1 MAINGER
8 DGRHRGRGPA
18 DRVLHPLP
26 VGLRRAGPVRPL
38 ADRAMSYN
46 PAEDFDI
53 KAVATQHGID
63 WRLLKALRQAENG
76 SAGREFGVLAVS
88 ARTWTE
94 QAEVAARTIRH
105 TIGRYWQHVKADP
118 WEDRKSTRLN
128 SSHSSISYA
137 VFCLKKKKNKQKDY
151 RII

>member
-1 MAINGER
+1 
-8 DGRHRGRGPA
+8 
-18 DRVLHPLP
+18 
-26 VGLRRAGPVRPL
+26 
-38 ADRAMSYN
+38 MSYN

-118 WEDRKSTRLN
+118 WDDQVGAHTGDFLRYFSVGGPGYAGYAPLGADNDPTQLNDHHAANLLRLYG
-128 SSHSSISYA
+128 SA
-137 VFCLKKKKNKQKDY
+137 CDG
-151 RII
+151 